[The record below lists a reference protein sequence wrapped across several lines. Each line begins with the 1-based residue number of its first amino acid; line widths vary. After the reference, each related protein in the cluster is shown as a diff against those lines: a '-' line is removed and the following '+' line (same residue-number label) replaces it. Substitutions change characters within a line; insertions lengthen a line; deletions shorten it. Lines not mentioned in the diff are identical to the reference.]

1 MDENNRNLILAI
13 ALSVMILVGWQ
24 AMFPPQKP
32 QQQKDQPVAEQQA
45 APGAGQVPGQ
55 NATAPAPSSDAVPDA
70 PSTTAPAVPGTQAAT
85 QSRETALASAPRI
98 KIRTPSLSGSI
109 SLKGVRID
117 DITLTKFRETAKKDS
132 PPVTLL
138 SPSGSTSPFYAE
150 HGWSVSPNSGI
161 KAPTADTVWTADTSR
176 TLTPD
181 SPVTFTYDNGEGL
194 IFHRKVS
201 IDQNYMFTI
210 NQEVENKT
218 GEAVTLFPYAL
229 ISRHGEPK
237 TSGIYILHEG
247 PVGFLGDEGLQ
258 EVDYSD
264 LAEEQGQ
271 TVHFKANAGWL
282 GITDKYWAATLI
294 PDQTVTYDA
303 NFRAFNRVN
312 RYDFQTDYLAAPLT
326 VQPGASQTVSSKLF
340 AGAKVNAIIDDYKQ
354 NLGILNFDLLIDWGW
369 FWFITKPMFY
379 ALDFFYSTIG
389 NFGIA
394 ILIVTVIVKLLFF
407 PLANKSYDS
416 MSKMKKLQPEMTKL
430 RERYKD
436 DRMKQQQEMMAL
448 YKKEKV
454 NPMSGCLP
462 IVIQIPVFFSLYK
475 VLYITIESRH
485 APFFGW
491 IQDLSAPDPTSLF
504 NLFGLLP
511 YDVPQVLMIGIWP
524 LLMGISMFVQMR
536 LNPTP
541 ADPVQQKIFTW
552 MPLVFTFMLA
562 NFPAGLVIYWTW
574 NNSLSI
580 LQQWVIMRR
589 NGVEVNLLENMG
601 FKKGD
606 DSAGKSASSTSKS

>member
-24 AMFPPQKP
+24 AMFPPKKP
-32 QQQKDQPVAEQQA
+32 QQQTAQPVAEQQIT
-45 APGAGQVPGQ
+45 PGTEQTPGQ
-55 NATAPAPSSDAVPDA
+55 NGTAPAPSGDAVPAA
-70 PSTTAPAVPGTQAAT
+70 PSTTAPSVPGTETVAQN
-85 QSRETALASAPRI
+85 RETVLASAPRI
-98 KIRTPSLSGSI
+98 RIRTPSLSGSI

-117 DITLTKFRETAKKDS
+117 DVTLTKFRETVEKES

-161 KAPTADTVWTADTSR
+161 KAPKPDTLWTADTSQ

-194 IFHRKVS
+194 IFSRTVS
-201 IDQNYMFTI
+201 IDQNYMLTI
-210 NQEVENKT
+210 NQQVENKT
-218 GEAVTLFPYAL
+218 GKAVTLYPYAL
-229 ISRHGEPK
+229 ISRHGEPT

-258 EVDYSD
+258 ENDYSD
-264 LAEEQGQ
+264 LEEGE
-271 TVHFKANAGWL
+271 TLSFKAKAGWL

-294 PDQTVTYDA
+294 PDQNTTYDA
-303 NFRAFNRVN
+303 NFRGFKRVN
-312 RYDFQTDYLAAPLT
+312 RIDYQADYLAAPVT
-326 VQPGASQTVSSKLF
+326 IEPGNTQSVSSKLF
-340 AGAKVNAIIDDYKQ
+340 AGAKQNAIIDDYKQ
-354 NLGILNFDLLIDWGW
+354 RYGILNFDLLIDWGW

-379 ALDFFYSTIG
+379 ALDYFYSAIG

-394 ILIVTVIVKLLFF
+394 ILIVTVLVKLAFF

-416 MSKMKKLQPEMTKL
+416 MSKMKKLQPEMMKI

-436 DRMKQQQEMMAL
+436 DRVKQQQEMMAL
-448 YKKEKV
+448 YKTEKV

-462 IVIQIPVFFSLYK
+462 ILIQIPVFFSLYK
-475 VLYITIESRH
+475 VLYITIEARH

-511 YDVPQVLMIGIWP
+511 YDVPQILLIGFWP
-524 LLMGISMFVQMR
+524 LVMGISMFVQMR
-536 LNPTP
+536 LNPMP

-562 NFPAGLVIYWTW
+562 RFPAGLVIYWTW

-580 LQQWVIMRR
+580 LQQWFIMRR
-589 NGVEVNLLENMG
+589 NGVDVNLLENMG
-601 FKKGD
+601 IKKGN